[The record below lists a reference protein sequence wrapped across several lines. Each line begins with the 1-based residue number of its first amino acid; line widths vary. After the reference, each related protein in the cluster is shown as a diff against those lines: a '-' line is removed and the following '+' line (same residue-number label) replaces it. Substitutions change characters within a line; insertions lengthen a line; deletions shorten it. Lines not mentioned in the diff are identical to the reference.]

1 MTLSAETERLTATT
15 RFGLGASSADI
26 EAMGDDPRGWLA
38 GQVDEA
44 PPAPPTRPVADELRR
59 DSSHLQRELVAERDA
74 RRARDEAAAE
84 DIARRYI
91 PLAKRVDA
99 TLAAQKLDVAM
110 RTAATKTPY
119 RERLTGFWTNHFSVL
134 PKNRL
139 ARSAV
144 PYFSQAA
151 IAPFATAPFVDLLFS
166 AIRHPAM
173 QIYLDSIYS
182 VGPNSP
188 EGRERGQGLNENL
201 ARELLELHTLGVD
214 GGYTQDDVIALAKGL
229 TGWAFH
235 SLLDEE
241 NGWNFEFRAE
251 RHEPGPLTLLGKTYP
266 DRGVETAELM
276 LRDLARHPATARHL
290 ATKLVR
296 HFVDDRPPEKAVAK
310 LARIYLD
317 TEGDLAAVSKTL
329 AGLDEARH
337 SLFSKL
343 KQPGDLVISSF
354 RAFDIEMTP
363 QLATLAAEH
372 QAAMGQPP
380 FMPPGPQGWYDT
392 AADWNDP
399 SSLRRRVD
407 WGVELARRT
416 GGELDVAAAMERN
429 FGSRLDRDTRVAVTR
444 APTRREAAAIL
455 LASPMFQRR

>member
-1 MTLSAETERLTATT
+1 MTLNAETERLTAAI

-38 GQVDEA
+38 GQIDEA
-44 PPAPPTRPVADELRR
+44 PAAPPPLPDELRK
-59 DSSHLQRELVAERDA
+59 DTSNFQREIIAERDA
-74 RRARDEAAAE
+74 KRAGDEAAAKE
-84 DIARRYI
+84 IAQGYLPLARRI
-91 PLAKRVDA
+91 DA
-99 TLAAQKLDVAM
+99 TLAEQKLDIATQSV
-110 RTAATKTPY
+110 ATKTPY
-119 RERLTGFWTNHFSVL
+119 RERLTGFWTNHFSVS
-134 PKNRL
+134 PKNRP
-139 ARSAV
+139 ARFTV
-144 PYFSQAA
+144 PYFSEAA
-151 IAPFATAPFVDLLFS
+151 IAPFVTAPFTDLLFS

-173 QIYLDSIYS
+173 QIYLDSIRS
-182 VGPNSP
+182 IGPNSP
-188 EGRERGQGLNENL
+188 EGRERRRGLNENL

-229 TGWAFH
+229 TGWTFH
-235 SLLDEE
+235 SLLDEK
-241 NGWNFEFRAE
+241 NAWAFEFRAE

-276 LRDLARHPATARHL
+276 LHDLAQHPATAHHL

-296 HFVDDRPPEKAVAK
+296 HFVDDRPPEKTVGKVA
-310 LARIYLD
+310 RVYLD
-317 TEGDLAAVSKTL
+317 TGGDLAAVSKTL

-343 KQPGDLVISSF
+343 KQPRDLVISSF

-363 QLATLAAEH
+363 KLAKLAAKH

-380 FMPPGPQGWYDT
+380 FTPPGPQGWYDT

-399 SSLRRRVD
+399 SSLRRRID
-407 WGVELARRT
+407 WGVELAWQT
-416 GGELDVAAAMERN
+416 GGDLDAVAAMERN
-429 FGSRLDRDTRVAVTR
+429 FGSRIDRDTRLAVTR